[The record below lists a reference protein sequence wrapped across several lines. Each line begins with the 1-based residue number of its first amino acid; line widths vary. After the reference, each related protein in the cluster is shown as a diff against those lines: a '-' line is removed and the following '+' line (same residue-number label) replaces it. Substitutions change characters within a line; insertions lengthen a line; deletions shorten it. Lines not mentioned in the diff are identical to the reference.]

1 MVDIE
6 ENWMVID
13 EIYEILVSEFITI
26 QGFYFASSIRQTYKK
41 ISSKSL
47 QNTIGVRKTLL
58 T

>member
-1 MVDIE
+1 
-6 ENWMVID
+6 MVID

-47 QNTIGVRKTLL
+47 QKTIGVRKTLL